1 MRNAD
6 RIKEAMS
13 SQSTTLLSP
22 TEYLEQDRQAQ
33 HKSEYFQ
40 GQMFAMAGASP
51 QHVLIVT
58 NLVRELSQKL
68 KGRPCRVYSSD
79 LRLRVAPT
87 GLYTYPDV
95 MVVCGEAQFADDQ
108 KDTVMNPVLIIEVLS
123 ESTRDYDRGQKFQ
136 HYRTLPSLI
145 EYLTVARDVPHIE
158 HWIRQPENRWLL
170 AEFSGLNQSLHLAS
184 IGCVLPSSEVY
195 EKIEWV

>member
-13 SQSTTLLSP
+13 SQPTTLLSP

-33 HKSEYFQ
+33 RKSEYFQ
-40 GQMFAMAGASP
+40 GQMFGMAGASP

-95 MVVCGEAQFADDQ
+95 MVVCGAVCRRP
-108 KDTVMNPVLIIEVLS
+108 KGHRY
-123 ESTRDYDRGQKFQ
+123 ESRSDNRGA
-136 HYRTLPSLI
+136 LGI
-145 EYLTVARDVPHIE
+145 D
-158 HWIRQPENRWLL
+158 
-170 AEFSGLNQSLHLAS
+170 SGL
-184 IGCVLPSSEVY
+184 
-195 EKIEWV
+195 

>member
-13 SQSTTLLSP
+13 SQPTTLLSP

-40 GQMFAMAGASP
+40 GQMFTMAGASP

-108 KDTVMNPVLIIEVLS
+108 KDTVMNPLLIIEVLS

-136 HYRTLPSLI
+136 HYRTLPSLV
-145 EYLTVARDVPHIE
+145 EYLTVAQDVPHIE

-170 AEFSGLNQSLHLAS
+170 AEFSGLNQSLQLAS